1 MDCMAECRVCMHA
14 LTTTTTTTTMCTR
27 TLSVQGIVE
36 RYGDESIE
44 FGDTCNLFDSHC
56 APHRRVLVLTNEAI
70 YVLGIVPKLPP
81 PPPKGAPKPP
91 PLDINTV
98 KDFYFGLYRRIALAD
113 VGGVSTSQLAD
124 DYLVIHVINQHDT
137 VLSCRRKTEFL
148 AVLQRQK
155 QINITFSNKY
165 VSLSPPQLASNDDT

>member
-1 MDCMAECRVCMHA
+1 LHD
-14 LTTTTTTTTMCTR
+14 
-27 TLSVQGIVE
+27 VQGIVE

-44 FGDTCNLFDSHC
+44 FGDSCFLFDSNC

-81 PPPKGAPKPP
+81 PPPKGAPKQPP
-91 PLDINTV
+91 VDINNV
-98 KDFYFGLYRRIALAD
+98 KSFYFGLYRRIALAD

-124 DYLVIHVINQHDT
+124 DYLVVHVINQHDT

-148 AVLQRQK
+148 AILQRQK

-165 VSLSPPQLASNDDT
+165 VVLQPTSHQQQQ